1 MGGVVFLGILP
12 ACLLVGVSRLDAL
25 TGSESLLRG
34 PVTLV
39 VGCLLIPAGGALA
52 LRTIGAQVTRASGTP
67 LPMAPTQRLLT
78 SGPFAWCRNPMAL
91 GTIVAYSG
99 LSLAVG
105 SLASLLVVIV
115 LAGLLLLFIKR
126 VEEQELMRRF
136 GKEYLAYRDATPFL
150 IPRRPEHRPHGSG
163 A

>member
-1 MGGVVFLGILP
+1 
-12 ACLLVGVSRLDAL
+12 
-25 TGSESLLRG
+25 
-34 PVTLV
+34 
-39 VGCLLIPAGGALA
+39 
-52 LRTIGAQVTRASGTP
+52 
-67 LPMAPTQRLLT
+67 
-78 SGPFAWCRNPMAL
+78 MAL
-91 GTIVAYSG
+91 GTILAYLG

-136 GKEYLAYRDATPFL
+136 GKEYLAYRDATAFL
-150 IPRRPEHRPHGSG
+150 IPRRPKHRPHGSG